1 MQQKTLAK
9 WLKTILIGAAICGTV
24 IYAGVIPLYGREI
37 AAAYPEFANRY
48 TPWLVFILL
57 SGVPCYAVLGLAWK
71 IASNIGADKSFSQA
85 NAKLL
90 KGIAVLAAGDG
101 AFVFL
106 GNLVFLL
113 LDMNHPSVML
123 ASLFIVFLGA
133 AISVAAA
140 VLSHLVRKAADLQ
153 EQSDLTI

>member
-9 WLKTILIGAAICGTV
+9 WLKTILIGAAIGGTV
-24 IYAGVIPLYGREI
+24 IYAWVIPFYGREL
-37 AAAYPEFANRY
+37 AAMYPEFANRY
-48 TPWLVFILL
+48 TPWLVFVLL
-57 SGVPCYAVLGLAWK
+57 SGIPCYAALVLAWK
-71 IASNIGADKSFSQA
+71 IASSIGANKSFSQA

-90 KGIAVLAAGDG
+90 KGIAVLAAGDS

-106 GNLVFLL
+106 GNMVFLL
-113 LDMNHPSVML
+113 LDMNHPSVVL
-123 ASLFIVFLGA
+123 AFLFVVFLGA

-140 VLSHLVRKAADLQ
+140 VLSHLVQKAADLQ